1 VRSISKTSSRP
12 RDGVDEGGVLR
23 PHSEIGARSALP
35 LPASRPRGAADES
48 LRLWPAVGTSR
59 GRVATADGSLFWE
72 GFEMNKM
79 LLGGFSS
86 ALAMAAAACLSQA
99 GNANPADGGGAG
111 EDARGSKEA
120 GEGGDSASGVTPP
133 LCGTFKLGPGP
144 LYESGSWHGEA
155 LTNVSEG
162 TIITP
167 TAFPKLSAE
176 HPLCVHGS
184 VAAPSQGYAWGN
196 LWIEINEVTR
206 TSPSFDAGP
215 DAGDEHA
222 IIGEANAWVPT
233 SDGLVVRV
241 RNNDSSPLWACL
253 QGADGEQWCAQQQQ
267 LGPNTFIPW
276 ASFVTE
282 NVAAIPYANQPLM
295 NFGLTV
301 PSPEPP
307 ATSTP
312 FDFCLESVV
321 EAAAWCACPGGVCAC
336 PKGTVA
342 CDSTCVADLKTNPNN
357 CGECGKVC
365 SPSSTC
371 NLGECRDPI
380 VSGGTPTAIVV
391 DATSLYFT
399 DLAGTVMK
407 AALNGDAPTVL
418 ASGQASP
425 VAIAVDATSVY
436 WVNFGT
442 AANDG
447 SIMKVALGGGT
458 PVTLA
463 SGQSYAW
470 AIALDATSVYWANQG
485 ATSSDGTIMQVALGG
500 GTPVT
505 LASGQSNPDA
515 IAVDG
520 ANVYW
525 ANYGT
530 SEVGG
535 LVLDGAVMELALGG
549 GAPTTLASAQ
559 AGPNTIAVDGTSV
572 YWDTTGA
579 VLKATLRGGA
589 PVTLASG
596 QSLPWTLAV
605 DGTSVY
611 WTNLYGGSIV
621 KVPLDGG
628 AVVTLASGQN
638 NPWAIA
644 VDATNVYFTT
654 SDNVGNNNAR
664 IFAGGV
670 LRIAK

>member
-1 VRSISKTSSRP
+1 M
-12 RDGVDEGGVLR
+12 G
-23 PHSEIGARSALP
+23 
-35 LPASRPRGAADES
+35 
-48 LRLWPAVGTSR
+48 
-59 GRVATADGSLFWE
+59 
-72 GFEMNKM
+72 KM
-79 LLGGFSS
+79 LLGGFSG

-99 GNANPADGGGAG
+99 GNANPAADGGAG
-111 EDARGSKEA
+111 EDAHVSKEA
-120 GEGGDSASGVTPP
+120 GEGGNGDGSVTPP
-133 LCGTFKLGPGP
+133 LCGTFKLGPGSY
-144 LYESGSWHGEA
+144 YESGSWHGQA
-155 LTNVSEG
+155 STNVSEG
-162 TIITP
+162 TIISP
-167 TAFPKLSAE
+167 TGFPKLSAD

-184 VAAPSQGYAWGN
+184 VAAQPPPGYAWGN
-196 LWIEINEVTR
+196 LWIFINGVTR

-215 DAGDEHA
+215 DAGDAHETFQDV
-222 IIGEANAWVPT
+222 NAWVPT
-233 SDGLVVRV
+233 SDGLVVSA

-253 QGADGEQWCAQQQQ
+253 GGADGEEWCVQHQQ

-282 NVAAIPYANQPLM
+282 NVAAIPYAKQPLT
-295 NFGLTV
+295 NFGLSV
-301 PSPEPP
+301 PTPDPP

-342 CDSTCVADLKTNPNN
+342 CDSTCVADLKANPND

-380 VSGGTPTAIVV
+380 VSGRAPTAIVV
-391 DATSLYFT
+391 DATNLYVT
-399 DLAGTVMK
+399 DLAGTVTK

-418 ASGQASP
+418 ASGQATP
-425 VAIAVDATSVY
+425 LAIAVDATSVY
-436 WVNFGT
+436 WVNEGT

-458 PVTLA
+458 PITLA

-470 AIALDATSVYWANQG
+470 AIALDATSVYWANEG
-485 ATSSDGTIMQVALGG
+485 ATNSDGTIMQVALGG

-515 IAVDG
+515 IAIDG

-525 ANYGT
+525 ANYGSST
-530 SEVGG
+530 TGDLVYDGSIMKLAVGG
-535 LVLDGAVMELALGG
+535 GT
-549 GAPTTLASAQ
+549 PTVLASAQ
-559 AGPNTIAVDGTSV
+559 AGIDTIAVDSTSV
-572 YWDTTGA
+572 YWGT
-579 VLKATLRGGA
+579 RGTIAKVPLGGGD

-596 QSLPWTLAV
+596 QGFPWTLTI
-605 DGTSVY
+605 DDTNVY
-611 WTNLYGGSIV
+611 WTNFYGGSVV

-628 AVVTLASGQN
+628 TAVTLASGQN
-638 NPWAIA
+638 NPGGIA

-654 SDNVGNNNAR
+654 SDNANWPDSDVR